1 MSSPNATVIGRI
13 AVKVVPD
20 TDDFRRDAKREL
32 DAIERSLDDIQID
45 FTANVRDAVEE
56 VRDAVKQA
64 QRRAEDVELHLSVDE
79 IAKRRA
85 EIQLATLA
93 RRRRAQIIPTV
104 NKAAAA
110 KVAGTLGALSGARA
124 LGDAANGVAEW
135 VGELDKAI
143 PRAAGL
149 ALGITN
155 LSSSLLAGTSN
166 LLAFSSS
173 LASTAGAALAL
184 PGIFGGF
191 AFGAAAT
198 FAVLKDFNRV
208 LPEVGKKF
216 TDLQD
221 RMSGRFWD
229 VAEEPF
235 RQFINSIFPEFA
247 RGMERTSGALGG
259 FFANLTDSARNVF
272 GNELRGMFADLSE
285 SIRIAGKSTDAY
297 VGILE
302 KLGSVG
308 AGNLPRLAGW
318 FGDIAE
324 SFDTWL
330 ARKGTAGL
338 QAFVDTGINALQ
350 DLGGVISATGRL
362 LAGLA
367 SAAERAGGG
376 SLAAL
381 RAAMEGAADAV
392 SSSRFQRNLT
402 ATFEGAH
409 IAMDRLTYR
418 SGPAFRGFMLRLS
431 RTLRQSLPTAGET
444 GGKALA
450 AIFDALDRP
459 KVEKSVV
466 GAFRNLDKAVDELA
480 PTLPGVAKALAGM
493 LDVLGD
499 LTVNVARGAAP
510 ALDALAPTLEKLSGD
525 LEPLIKQLGDLLVN
539 AVEIAAPVLDD
550 FGGVLGGVAGA
561 IANVLAPI
569 NSLLDFMQKLPSPVS
584 SVITQVAAAATAFLL
599 LNRAIAGLKASTA
612 IAALSSLR
620 TNLASAETRATALR
634 GALRGAAGIGGMLAF
649 SKAAG
654 ETDAGM
660 QHLYNTLGLAA
671 TGFAVGGPWGAAV
684 GGAIGLMGTFA
695 DALDR
700 PVKENLGA
708 FSNALD
714 DLKGKYVGVGEAAR
728 KAGRAIIAQDLVSK
742 GLIQSARTLGV
753 STSDVVSAVLG
764 QEGATKRLNKVI
776 EENRNQGG
784 ALATLQEGRL
794 SDAAVNLASY
804 LGKAIPKY
812 EKFAQ
817 ENRDAHQATRTLAER
832 LEKLP
837 KDVRLKLKAVDYQPT
852 LQQLRNI
859 ATRGEGL
866 DNKQIKIMLKA
877 LNSERTV
884 EEIRGVKR
892 EVERV
897 GKAKPDLS
905 PFQRLFNSQMGNIK
919 QDAKLGGLAVSRNL
933 TSETAKAEPNFD
945 PFANAIPG
953 ALSLAKSAA
962 TEGGRQVG
970 ANLKAGMEG
979 GFFGVITSLANTAA
993 AAVNAAVAAA
1003 RSAAQIKSPSRKMMQ
1018 VGDYMGQG
1026 LVLGLARQTA
1036 NAKKA
1041 GSEMAKA
1048 VFEKNFAKA
1057 LQKAVNQADN
1067 IFSNLLSKVGKKG
1080 AGAVRKQ
1087 FADDLKGLKTLAK
1100 QHERLMRQYDKAV
1113 DKLQSVKQRMAAFQR
1128 EVRQTVIEFANPVDI
1143 GDNYAGIVS
1152 SMQDAAK
1159 QAQDFQKVINQL
1171 IKQGLNKTTL
1181 KQILAAG
1188 PETGLATAQAILDGG
1203 VQQINKIQKQINDAA
1218 KGVGKAS
1225 GQELF
1230 GGLLD
1235 EAQSDVN
1242 KLIKKLAPLQK
1253 QLRKFAKDLVDALR
1267 DELNKQF
1274 AKAKTESTKKVPT
1287 TATSAPKSATGT
1299 AAKAAKSVVGAGPTT
1314 VVNLTYVSNAPS
1326 LSSEEALFA
1335 AAKRGRMAFAH

>member
-13 AVKVVPD
+13 AVKVVPN

-32 DAIERSLDDIQID
+32 DAIERSLQDIDIQ
-45 FTANVRDAVEE
+45 FTADVRQAVNET
-56 VRDAVKQA
+56 RDAVKQA
-64 QRRAEDVELHLSVDE
+64 QRSVDD
-79 IAKRRA
+79 IDLGLDIPRA
-85 EIQLATLA
+85 TKARVGAELALLS
-93 RRRRAQIIPTV
+93 RDRVV
-104 NKAAAA
+104 NIVPRVEKAAAA

-338 QAFVDTGINALQ
+338 QAFVDTGIDALQ

-418 SGPAFRGFMLRLS
+418 SGPAFRGFMVRLS
-431 RTLRQSLPTAGET
+431 RTLRQTLPTAGET

-459 KVEKSVV
+459 KVEKSIV

-539 AVEIAAPVLDD
+539 AVQIAAPVVED
-550 FGGVLGGVAGA
+550 FGTTLGSLSGVVAE
-561 IANVLAPI
+561 VLAPV
-569 NSLLDFMQKLPSPVS
+569 NGLLDALGKLPAPVLS
-584 SVITQVAAAATAFLL
+584 TASALTSAVVSFAAIKFALAGATTQVTKLATGLGKAT
-599 LNRAIAGLKASTA
+599 LKAKLLSDTA
-612 IAALSSLR
+612 RS
-620 TNLASAETRATALR
+620 
-634 GALRGAAGIGGMLAF
+634 AAGVGGMLLLQQGAEN
-649 SKAAG
+649 AG
-654 ETDAGM
+654 TKLGALET
-660 QHLYNTLGLAA
+660 TLGGLAA
-671 TGFAVGGPWGAAV
+671 GFAVGGPWGAAV
-684 GGAIGLMGTFA
+684 GGIAGGLKAWNDAIEQGRQNVR
-695 DALDR
+695 DAIKFNEDYASSLDQTT
-700 PVKENLGA
+700 A
-708 FSNALD
+708 ALT
-714 DLKGKYVGVGEAAR
+714 KQTK
-728 KAGRAIIAQDLVSK
+728 AIIYANLQNGGGLDVSRMIGIPDRDMVNAAAGNVK
-742 GLIQSARTLGV
+742 ALERITERVNGL
-753 STSDVVSAVLG
+753 
-764 QEGATKRLNKVI
+764 
-776 EENRNQGG
+776 
-784 ALATLQEGRL
+784 
-794 SDAAVNLASY
+794 
-804 LGKAIPKY
+804 
-812 EKFAQ
+812 
-817 ENRDAHQATRTLAER
+817 
-832 LEKLP
+832 
-837 KDVRLKLKAVDYQPT
+837 
-852 LQQLRNI
+852 I
-859 ATRGEGL
+859 ATRKNGYEGFFSRSAASDFISGL
-866 DNKQIKIMLKA
+866 KYQNKLLTEEQQTLLKQIDATKSWKEALKGVPRDVVARLRAVGFDPTLKVLRQISREGKGLTDRQLEVILKA
-877 LNSERTV
+877 TGSKVTIDQ
-884 EEIRGVKR
+884 IRGVSNEVKTGMDRANR
-892 EVERV
+892 EAKNGVDRLVQELTSGTRQ
-897 GKAKPDLS
+897 AKPDFQ
-905 PFQRLFNSQMGNIK
+905 PFS
-919 QDAKLGGLAVSRNL
+919 S
-933 TSETAKAEPNFD
+933 
-945 PFANAIPG
+945 AIPG
-953 ALSLAKSAA
+953 ALSAAKSAA
-962 TEGGRQVG
+962 SEGGRSVG

-979 GFFGVITSLANTAA
+979 GFFGVITSMASTAA
-993 AAVNAAVAAA
+993 AAIRAAIAAA
-1003 RSAAQIKSPSRKMMQ
+1003 RAEAQIKSPSRKMMK

-1036 NAKKA
+1036 NAKEA
-1041 GSEMAKA
+1041 GSKMAKA

-1113 DKLQSVKQRMAAFQR
+1113 DKLQSVKQKMAAFQR

-1159 QAQDFQKVINQL
+1159 QAQDFQKVIKQL

-1242 KLIKKLAPLQK
+1242 KLVRKLAPLQK

-1287 TATSAPKSATGT
+1287 TATSAPKSATGS